1 LKLSACIFAVL
12 ALLCLPRTTSSEDP
26 ELGFL
31 SAQLPMYP
39 PLARTAHVVGEVKM
53 AFVIDPSGSVIS
65 VEILSG
71 NSMLRKEAEKNVRTW
86 KFQKSVEPS
95 QGQRKDRT
103 TFVYKLN
110 ANEPETLAVRM
121 RSYRYVEVEASLVSQ
136 VNY

>member
-1 LKLSACIFAVL
+1 
-12 ALLCLPRTTSSEDP
+12 
-26 ELGFL
+26 
-31 SAQLPMYP
+31 MYP

-121 RSYRYVEVEASLVSQ
+121 RSYRYVEVEASLVPQ